1 MLQQRTRKTWLFQD
15 GESAS
20 SAISIILSLST
31 LVFDTRSLEEA
42 LGGWN
47 DMYYMALRKQ
57 IDLVRN
63 HCKIK
68 MKQNNSS
75 SPNNFEFF
83 IGKIMLNLIGFNM
96 PVKKSN
102 DKNKE
107 AGDDDSPNDYVVD
120 ATIIYDRSLNPHTF
134 IIGQYAGREHQM
146 GTNRNDSLLQVIYE
160 FDAILKNFQAFICA
174 NARGSPYYTDL
185 LNQVLLNVNSQLYI
199 YDSFL
204 DDNFKTKIDTLLS
217 RVKKTTIL
225 YE

>member
-1 MLQQRTRKTWLFQD
+1 MDVITNVNVGTGDIHPIVLATFGVASCFAVIIELENKTCVQL
-15 GESAS
+15 
-20 SAISIILSLST
+20 LKLY
-31 LVFDTRSLEEA
+31 LY

-63 HCKIK
+63 HC
-68 MKQNNSS
+68 
-75 SPNNFEFF
+75 
-83 IGKIMLNLIGFNM
+83 KIMLNLIGFNM